1 MANRGMSK
9 AERHYRGLLLEAEAS
24 GKTLKAF
31 SEEKG
36 LPQNRLSWWKHKLR
50 WQGAEV
56 ERGVVDA
63 APKLLPVRVI
73 EPAAERRAVAPVSGR
88 TVYVELVLKGG
99 ERLLRVPTDADP
111 AKVAALVRALEA
123 SC

>member
-73 EPAAERRAVAPVSGR
+73 EPAAERGAAAAPVSAR
-88 TVYVELVLKGG
+88 SACVELVLRG

-111 AKVAALVRALEA
+111 ARVVALVRALEA

>member
-1 MANRGMSK
+1 MGNRGMSK
-9 AERHYRGLLLEAEAS
+9 AERQYRGLLLEAEAS

-36 LPQNRLSWWKHKLR
+36 LPRNRLSWWKHKLR
-50 WQGAEV
+50 WQGADV
-56 ERGVVDA
+56 ESGVVDA
-63 APKLLPVRVI
+63 PPKLLPVRVI
-73 EPAAERRAVAPVSGR
+73 ESTAERSAAAPVSAGSA
-88 TVYVELVLKGG
+88 YIELVLKGG

-111 AKVAALVRALEA
+111 TKVVALVRALET